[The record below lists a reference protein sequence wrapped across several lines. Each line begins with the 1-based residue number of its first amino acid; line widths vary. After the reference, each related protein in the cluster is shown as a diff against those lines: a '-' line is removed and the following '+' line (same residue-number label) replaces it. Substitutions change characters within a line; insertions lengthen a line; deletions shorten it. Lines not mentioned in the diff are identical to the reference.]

1 MRATRPQPHTSK
13 RRRAPRW
20 WELPGLADMR
30 RPQSFWRRLRRSRTG
45 FASLIVVILLVAT
58 ALLGPLLYP
67 ISPALTD
74 FGHINAAP
82 SLAHPL
88 GTDRLG
94 HDTLARLMAGLRVSL
109 LVAGVVEAINITVGG
124 ILGLLAGYFGGWV
137 DLVISRLADLLFAF
151 PGLLLA
157 ILVAAVFG
165 QWVTDHYGGTARL
178 VLVAASISLVSWPLM
193 ARYVRGQTLSLR
205 ERDFVLA
212 ARAMG
217 QSELGVLR
225 YHLLPNVA
233 GLVITAATLDVVSA
247 IVGEATLSL
256 LGLGIQSPATSI
268 GKMIVEATPQI
279 SQNALLVLAPAATLA
294 LLVLAFSFL
303 GDGLRQAF
311 DPDGR

>member
-1 MRATRPQPHTSK
+1 MRVTRPQPNTSR
-13 RRRAPRW
+13 RRRALRW
-20 WELPGLADMR
+20 WETPGLAEVR

-45 FASLIVVILLVAT
+45 FASLIVVVLLLAA

-94 HDTLARLMAGLRVSL
+94 HDTLARLIAGLRVSL
-109 LVAGVVEAINITVGG
+109 LVAGVVEAINITLGG
-124 ILGLLAGYFGGWV
+124 VLGLLAGYFGGWV
-137 DLVISRLADLLFAF
+137 DLVISRVADLLFAF

-165 QWVTDHYGGTARL
+165 QWVTEHYGSTARL

-217 QSELGVLR
+217 QSELGILR
-225 YHLLPNVA
+225 HHLLPNVA